1 MNRSCLVPFD
11 SLVKS
16 SVCYIFCLVHSSA
29 WYFFRHS
36 PLAGAFFCFTPL
48 SGAIFLYTPLAGVIL
63 HGSFLFLV
71 HSSVWNIF
79 WCTPLSEAFLT
90 MEYCVWCI
98 FVWCIY
104 LSCDWH
110 CLDLYFL
117 VYCFMWCQ
125 YPSPWLG
132 GFEST
137 WFPLCV
143 WCILLVSL
151 VYPCL
156 VSQSVFVW
164 CLFCLLFSRCI

>member
-1 MNRSCLVPFD
+1 VPFD

-104 LSCDWH
+104 FYLLSLSGVSK
-110 CLDLYFL
+110 CLCLVPFL
-117 VYCFMWCQ
+117 FVIFKVH
-125 YPSPWLG
+125 LD
-132 GFEST
+132 FTFVST
-137 WFPLCV
+137 LCYQAINKLQSLVRCECGPLRERKATLV
-143 WCILLVSL
+143 VSL
-151 VYPCL
+151 L
-156 VSQSVFVW
+156 AT
-164 CLFCLLFSRCI
+164 L